1 MTKRRRAV
9 RLLFIV
15 VMLRGWLAV
24 RRLVVRLSCILV
36 MLTGWSA
43 VRGRPS
49 RLMCA
54 CARSVIA
61 TLISQGADLAQ
72 MPLDRLIAAV
82 AAAQQGAITWRQL
95 VTIGVARGGYVPLR
109 TTWHELDAE
118 SHALIARVAEALAR
132 PRRS

>member
-15 VMLRGWLAV
+15 VMFRRWLAV
-24 RRLVVRLSCILV
+24 RGGWWCILV

-43 VRGRPS
+43 VRRPAEPS
-49 RLMCA
+49 DVRLC
-54 CARSVIA
+54 RSVIA
-61 TLISQGADLAQ
+61 TLIAQGADLAQ

-82 AAAQQGAITWRQL
+82 AAAQQGAVTWRQL
-95 VTIGVARGGYVPLR
+95 VTVGVVRGGYVPLR

-132 PRRS
+132 SRRS